1 MMRLDALKILEWIG
15 LLKDSNR
22 LADDRFNNSILLF
35 IGEVIEEWQ
44 AHQLIADALSYR
56 TITRL
61 SAKAHT
67 HIRKVQG
74 KVMEYR

>member
-1 MMRLDALKILEWIG
+1 MMHLDALKILEWIG
-15 LLKDSNR
+15 LLKASNR
-22 LADDRFNNSILLF
+22 LADDRFNDSILLF

-56 TITRL
+56 AITRL
-61 SAKAHT
+61 SAKAHA

-74 KVMEYR
+74 QVMEHG